1 MLTPQEV
8 SERAFPKASFGG
20 YNMTQVD
27 EFLDVLRT
35 RHYETVSPHPS
46 SIDRAAERSGLA
58 SDRAIDT
65 IIYGKD
71 VPGVRK
77 QASGKGGAV
86 PVRQSDKS
94 AKSERKAKELLDSK
108 VADKD
113 TKSASDEEE

>member
-1 MLTPQEV
+1 MRRFPLTLVHRPRR
-8 SERAFPKASFGG
+8 RAG
-20 YNMTQVD
+20 
-27 EFLDVLRT
+27 
-35 RHYETVSPHPS
+35 
-46 SIDRAAERSGLA
+46 GLA

>member
-1 MLTPQEV
+1 MVCDT
-8 SERAFPKASFGG
+8 F
-20 YNMTQVD
+20 D

-77 QASGKGGAV
+77 QASGKGGVV